1 MKNKRDLVT
10 RAELEK
16 KLIEL
21 EQRIIRMI
29 EAQAVA
35 KS

>member
-1 MKNKRDLVT
+1 MKNRRDLVT

-21 EQRIIRMI
+21 EQRIIKMI

-35 KS
+35 KT